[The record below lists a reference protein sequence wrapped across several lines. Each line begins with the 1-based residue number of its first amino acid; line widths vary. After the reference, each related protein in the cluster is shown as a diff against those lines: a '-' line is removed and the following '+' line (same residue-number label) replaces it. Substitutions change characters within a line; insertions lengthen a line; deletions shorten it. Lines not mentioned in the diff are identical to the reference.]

1 MTNVEGAAG
10 EGAKLSRAY
19 TDAMKKEPL
28 VFKIPVFNNMP
39 ETACAK
45 PTVTGSPNNKLS
57 GITIDGYSLTTGSP
71 NNKLAS
77 LEVEGYSLTPTFN
90 KDTESYDVIVNP
102 SVGQISVKA
111 GTIDSKASVSG
122 TGTISLQSGN
132 NTISIEV
139 KAENG
144 SVRTYRL
151 NVVRQSDAPVANVP
165 SGGENAQSSGGNT
178 SGPGST
184 GNVVIIR
191 PSGQGNSPESQSA
204 DVVIGVSPS

>member
-1 MTNVEGAAG
+1 
-10 EGAKLSRAY
+10 
-19 TDAMKKEPL
+19 MKKEPL

-39 ETACAK
+39 EAACPK
-45 PTVTGSPNNKLS
+45 PE
-57 GITIDGYSLTTGSP
+57 TTGSP

-132 NTISIEV
+132 NTVSIEV

>member
-1 MTNVEGAAG
+1 M
-10 EGAKLSRAY
+10 
-19 TDAMKKEPL
+19 
-28 VFKIPVFNNMP
+28 
-39 ETACAK
+39 
-45 PTVTGSPNNKLS
+45 
-57 GITIDGYSLTTGSP
+57 
-71 NNKLAS
+71 
-77 LEVEGYSLTPTFN
+77 EGYSLTPTFN

-132 NTISIEV
+132 NTVSIEV

-151 NVVRQSDAPVANVP
+151 NVVAPVGMLRWP
-165 SGGENAQSSGGNT
+165 MCRPGGENAQSSGGNT

-191 PSGQGNSPESQSA
+191 PSGQGNSPESQGA

>member
-1 MTNVEGAAG
+1 MLPKFK
-10 EGAKLSRAY
+10 KLSLE
-19 TDAMKKEPL
+19 KQL
-28 VFKIPVFNNMP
+28 F
-39 ETACAK
+39 
-45 PTVTGSPNNKLS
+45 LS
-57 GITIDGYSLTTGSP
+57 
-71 NNKLAS
+71 
-77 LEVEGYSLTPTFN
+77 FF
-90 KDTESYDVIVNP
+90 
-102 SVGQISVKA
+102 
-111 GTIDSKASVSG
+111 SVSG